1 MDLHAIFSNSSEDLN
16 QLSVIL
22 QYFFGAGMEIFR
34 TRGRLWL
41 LKSLGWPVGLAC
53 MFALVVVVAG
63 FSEPSG
69 ELETINMT
77 SGGMAWVTTM
87 EGEELEQSDDKVTL
101 VEQGDEPQ
109 GFASMDSMLQWAIG
123 MLIS

>member
-1 MDLHAIFSNSSEDLN
+1 
-16 QLSVIL
+16 
-22 QYFFGAGMEIFR
+22 MEIVR
-34 TRGRLWL
+34 TRGRLWSW
-41 LKSLGWPVGLAC
+41 KSLGWPIGLAC
-53 MFALVVVVAG
+53 MFALVAVVVG

-69 ELETINMT
+69 ELGTINMT

-123 MLIS
+123 MLISQTPAAALI